1 MDDDKAKI
9 CTYFVFYYG
18 ELQTENNKNKN
29 TAGLV
34 WTLALGNGIFNSA
47 KVGSSNFVANF
58 CFISPL
64 NDCNKHV
71 SR

>member
-9 CTYFVFYYG
+9 CTYFVFYFG

-34 WTLALGNGIFNSA
+34 WTLALGNIQ
-47 KVGSSNFVANF
+47 F
-58 CFISPL
+58 C
-64 NDCNKHV
+64 
-71 SR
+71 